1 MVTLNNGK
9 DVHGVKAPGWE
20 IAVGGAIVVLGLIL
34 VTVVG
39 RRRDSSSSSSSATSS
54 STNFD
59 EESRNAPLEPLL
71 NEQHKIMH
79 LDNFNQ

>member
-1 MVTLNNGK
+1 MVTLNSGK

-39 RRRDSSSSSSSATSS
+39 RRRDSSSSSSATSS